1 MEKLPTKEPMTI
13 KSIFAKPDVM
23 KKIEE
28 ILGAKKQ
35 SFITSVLQITSS
47 NDMLSKADPLSVY
60 NAAMTAAIMDLPLN
74 QNLGFAYIVP
84 YNVKQP
90 DGSKKVMAQFQMG
103 YKGFKQ
109 LALRTGQ
116 FKTIHVTD
124 VRKGE
129 VISNNRLTGEI
140 TFKFIEN
147 EAERE
152 KIEVVGYVSFFK
164 LNTGFESTLYMTSE
178 QLLAHGKKYSQNFR
192 SGFGQWK
199 DDFDKACK
207 KTVIKLLISRDA
219 PLSID
224 IQRAIIADQSVV
236 NDVEFQDAIYVD
248 NEKELKKK
256 EITGTKIELP

>member
-35 SFITSVLQITSS
+35 AFITSVLQITSS
-47 NDMLSKADPLSVY
+47 NDLLSKADPVSVY

-116 FKTIHVTD
+116 FEKIHVTD

-129 VISNNRLTGEI
+129 ITANNRMTGDI
-140 TFKFIEN
+140 TFKWNEI
-147 EAERE
+147 EAERD
-152 KIEVVGYVSFFK
+152 KLEVVGYVSFFRLK
-164 LNTGFESTLYMTSE
+164 TGFESTFYMTSE

-207 KTVIKLLISRDA
+207 KTVIKLNLSQNA

-224 IQRAIIADQSVV
+224 IQRAIVSDQAVV
-236 NDVEFQDAIYVD
+236 NDVEFQEAVYVD
-248 NEKELKKK
+248 NEQPSKKK
-256 EITGTKIELP
+256 EITGAKIELP